1 MFGLFFIYYFWLYWI
16 FAALHRLSLVV
27 ASEGHSVVL
36 CEPIVVASLVAEHRL
51 WVGGLQQLQH
61 AGSVAGAHSPR
72 ARAQ

>member
-1 MFGLFFIYYFWLYWI
+1 M
-16 FAALHRLSLVV
+16 V

-36 CEPIVVASLVAEHRL
+36 REPIVVASLVAEHRL

>member
-27 ASEGHSVVL
+27 ASGGHSVVV

-61 AGSVAGAHSPR
+61 TGSGAGAHRP
-72 ARAQ
+72 